1 MNKLIDLPLKKLMI
15 APKSWLADEKI
26 IFFLNKQTEM
36 KLLLR

>member
-26 IFFLNKQTEM
+26 IFLFKQTNRNEIAT
-36 KLLLR
+36 